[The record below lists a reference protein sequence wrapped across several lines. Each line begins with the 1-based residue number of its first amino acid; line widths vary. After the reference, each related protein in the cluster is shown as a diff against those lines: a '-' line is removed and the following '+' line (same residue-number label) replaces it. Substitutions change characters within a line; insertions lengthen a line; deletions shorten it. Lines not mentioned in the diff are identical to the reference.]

1 MRLFV
6 YKSLFIFICIL
17 VVYKLTIGSLIQ
29 NLETRIDQITSKQN
43 TSLILNK
50 IRGEIKSSLD
60 KDEILDKND
69 AILLR
74 KFLDKVKSELQTAN

>member
-6 YKSLFIFICIL
+6 YKSLIILICIL
-17 VVYKLTIGSLIQ
+17 VAYKLTIGSLIQ
-29 NLETRIDQITSKQN
+29 NLENRMDQITSKEN
-43 TSLILNK
+43 TSLILDK
-50 IRGEIKSSLD
+50 IRSEIKSSLD

-74 KFLDKVKSELQTAN
+74 KFLDKIKSELQKTN